1 MALPQM
7 ILEDL
12 ILISTAFER
21 VAQIQATDNSKI
33 KHETSVEVSSS
44 ENGSE
49 RFAVYLEVDHIVK
62 YDTENIVSA
71 KVVYSGTFRKL
82 GENTKEEL
90 DNFLNIN
97 APAIIFPFVR
107 EVVASLTSKAMVGA
121 ILLQP
126 VNFVKLY
133 NKKKVGD

>member
-21 VAQIQATDNSKI
+21 VAQIQAIDNSKI
-33 KHETSVEVSSS
+33 KHETSVEVSTS

-49 RFAVYLEVDHIVK
+49 RFAVYLEVDHSVK

-71 KVVYSGTFRKL
+71 KVVYSGTFKKV
-82 GENTKEEL
+82 GENTDEEL
-90 DNFLNIN
+90 NNFLNIN

-107 EVVASLTSKAMVGA
+107 EVVASLTAKAMVGA

-133 NKKKVGD
+133 NKKKAGE